1 MAEQG
6 DPRRGPRLSSVTG
19 QAGESHRTTAFELFF
34 DLVFVFAATRVT
46 VLMAGEHSVHGLFQ
60 GLLLL
65 ALLWWT
71 WEGYTWLGN
80 QARADD
86 GVVRGGMAVASAAVI
101 VMALTVP
108 EAWRDA
114 PGGLDGPLV
123 LVGAYVLVR
132 ATHLTVQF
140 AVDGAVVGTAAGA
153 GTVAGG
159 GEGARRRLGFSW
171 ATLLAV
177 VPLLVAG
184 ALLGGWAQTALF
196 AGALAVDRAG
206 THLAARRG
214 GLWIGDAARWS
225 ERHGLFVLLAI
236 GESAAIAGVGVAE
249 RAVSVPLL
257 AGGVLGIAVA
267 VCLWWL
273 YFDVVAPAAE
283 HRLVRALGV
292 IRVKMVVEGYTYGHF
307 PIVAGVIVTGLGVQ
321 GVLAHAG
328 EGVALGGFNASVL
341 YGGAALYL
349 GGHVL
354 FGGLMHGVLS
364 LPRLLAIGALLA
376 GLPVAIALPPL
387 AALAGLTLV
396 LVVLVAVETTRFAEQ
411 RRDLREA

>member
-1 MAEQG
+1 M
-6 DPRRGPRLSSVTG
+6 TG

-46 VLMAGEHSVHGLFQ
+46 VLMAGEHNVHGLLQ

-101 VMALTVP
+101 VMALTIP
-108 EAWRDA
+108 EAWRDT

-132 ATHLTVQF
+132 ATYLTVRS
-140 AVDGAVVGTAAGA
+140 AVDGTVVE
-153 GTVAGG
+153 TVAGG
-159 GEGARRRLGFSW
+159 GEGARRRLGLSW

-184 ALLGGWAQTALF
+184 ALLGGWAQTVLF

-214 GLWIGDAARWS
+214 GLRVGDAARWS

-236 GESAAIAGVGVAE
+236 GESAVAAGVGVAG

-257 AGGVLGIAVA
+257 AGAVLGIAVA

-328 EGVALGGFNASVL
+328 EGVALGGFHASVL

-376 GLPVAIALPPL
+376 GLPAAIALPPL

-396 LVVLVAVETTRFAEQ
+396 LVVLVTVETTRFAEQ

>member
-6 DPRRGPRLSSVTG
+6 DPRRGPRLSGTTRP
-19 QAGESHRTTAFELFF
+19 AGESDRPTTFELFF
-34 DLVFVFAATRVT
+34 DLLFVFAATRVT
-46 VLMAGEHSVHGLFQ
+46 ALMAQEHGVHGLLQ

-65 ALLWWT
+65 ALLWWA
-71 WEGYTWLGN
+71 WEGYTWLGDRG
-80 QARADD
+80 RAGD
-86 GVVRGGMAVASAAVI
+86 GVVRGGMAVASAAVFA
-101 VMALTVP
+101 VALAVP

-114 PGGLDGPLV
+114 TGGLNGPLV
-123 LVGAYVLVR
+123 VVGAYALVR
-132 ATHLTVQF
+132 AVHL
-140 AVDGAVVGTAAGA
+140 AVDGAVSGA
-153 GTVAGG
+153 EGD
-159 GEGARRRLGFSW
+159 EGAPRRIALSW
-171 ATLLAV
+171 GTLLAG

-184 ALLGGWAQTALF
+184 ALLGGWAQTVLF

-206 THLAARRG
+206 AHLTARRG
-214 GLWIGDAARWS
+214 GLRVRDVARRS
-225 ERHGLFVLLAI
+225 ERHGLFVLLAL
-236 GESAAIAGVGVAE
+236 GESAAATAAGAAG

-257 AGGVLGIAVA
+257 AGAALGIAVA

-283 HRLVRALGV
+283 HRLVRALGA
-292 IRVKMVVEGYTYGHF
+292 IRVKMVVEGYTYGHL
-307 PIVAGVIVTGLGVQ
+307 PIVAGVVVTAFGVQ

-328 EGVALGGFNASVL
+328 EGGALGGFHASVL

-376 GLPVAIALPPL
+376 GLPVAIVLPPL

-396 LVVLVAVETTRFAEQ
+396 LVALAAVETARYAEQ

>member
-6 DPRRGPRLSSVTG
+6 DPRRGPRSSSVTG
-19 QAGESHRTTAFELFF
+19 QAAGESHRTTAFELFF

-46 VLMAGEHSVHGLFQ
+46 VLMAGEHGVHGLFQ

-71 WEGYTWLGN
+71 WEGYTWLGD

-108 EAWRDA
+108 EAWHDA

-132 ATHLTVQF
+132 AMHLIVRS
-140 AVDGAVVGTAAGA
+140 AVDGTAVGTA
-153 GTVAGG
+153 
-159 GEGARRRLGFSW
+159 GEGAGRRLGLSW
-171 ATLLAV
+171 ATLPAV

-206 THLAARRG
+206 THLAARHG
-214 GLWIGDAARWS
+214 GLWVGDAARRS

-236 GESAAIAGVGVAE
+236 GESAAAAGMGVAG
-249 RAVSVPLL
+249 RPVSVPLL

-328 EGVALGGFNASVL
+328 EGVALGGFHASVL

-376 GLPVAIALPPL
+376 GLPAAIALPPL

>member
-1 MAEQG
+1 MT
-6 DPRRGPRLSSVTG
+6 GPAR
-19 QAGESHRTTAFELFF
+19 ENHRTTAFELFF

-46 VLMAGEHSVHGLFQ
+46 VLMAREHGVHGLFQ
-60 GLLLL
+60 GFLLL

-71 WEGYTWLGN
+71 WEAFTWLGN

-86 GVVRGGMAVASAAVI
+86 GVVRGGMAVASAAVF

-108 EAWRDA
+108 EAWRDT

-132 ATHLTVQF
+132 ALYLAVRF
-140 AVDGAVVGTAAGA
+140 AVDGAAAEAGTASAAGDD
-153 GTVAGG
+153 
-159 GEGARRRLGFSW
+159 EGARRRLGLSL

-184 ALLGGWAQTALF
+184 ALLGGWAQTVLF

-206 THLAARRG
+206 THLAARHG
-214 GLWIGDAARWS
+214 GLRVGDAARWS

-236 GESAAIAGVGVAE
+236 GESAVATGVGVAG

-257 AGGVLGIAVA
+257 AGVVLGIAVA

-321 GVLAHAG
+321 GVLARAG
-328 EGVALGGFNASVL
+328 EGVALGGFYASVL

-354 FGGLMHGVLS
+354 FGGLMHAVLS

-387 AALAGLTLV
+387 AALAGLALV
-396 LVVLVAVETTRFAEQ
+396 LVVLVAVETTRYAEQ

>member
-6 DPRRGPRLSSVTG
+6 VPRRGPRLSGATG
-19 QAGESHRTTAFELFF
+19 TAGESHRTTAFELFF

-46 VLMAGEHSVHGLFQ
+46 VLMAGEHSVHGLLQ

-108 EAWRDA
+108 EAWRDT

-132 ATHLTVQF
+132 AVYLTVQS
-140 AVDGAVVGTAAGA
+140 AVDGAGTE
-153 GTVAGG
+153 G
-159 GEGARRRLGFSW
+159 GEGARGRLGISW

-184 ALLGGWAQTALF
+184 ALFGGWAQTVLF

-206 THLAARRG
+206 AHLAVRRG
-214 GLWIGDAARWS
+214 GLRVGDAARRS

-236 GESAAIAGVGVAE
+236 GESAAATGVGVAG

-257 AGGVLGIAVA
+257 AGAVLGIAVA

-321 GVLAHAG
+321 GVLAHAA
-328 EGVALGGFNASVL
+328 EGVALGGFHASAL

-376 GLPVAIALPPL
+376 GLPAAIALPPL

-396 LVVLVAVETTRFAEQ
+396 LVVLVTVETTRFAEQ